1 MDCIMEN
8 QLASRIDGKAIAADL
23 RAALKAR
30 VDALPQDARRPGLAV
45 VQVGADP
52 ASTVYVRNK
61 RQACEAIGYASFG
74 HELPAETSEADL
86 LDLVRALNED
96 GAVDGILVQL
106 PLPKHIDPEKVI
118 ATIDPE
124 KDVDGFHPF
133 NLGRLVL
140 GQPTFAS
147 CTPAGVMVLLQRAG
161 VDPAGK
167 HAVVVGRSAIV
178 GKPMAALL
186 LNAHATVTVC
196 HSRTPDL
203 ASITRQADILIAA
216 VGRAGLI
223 TGEMIKPGAVV
234 IDVGM
239 NRNEAGKLVGDVDFA
254 SAEAVAGQ
262 ITPVPGGVGPMTIAM
277 LMANTWES
285 YQKKT
290 AGP

>member
-1 MDCIMEN
+1 MET

-23 RAALKAR
+23 RASLKDR
-30 VDALPQDARRPGLAV
+30 VDALPGNARRPGLAV

-52 ASTVYVRNK
+52 ASSVYVRNK
-61 RQACEAIGYASFG
+61 RQACETIGYASFG
-74 HELPAETSEADL
+74 HELPADTSQADL
-86 LDLVRALNED
+86 LALVHQLNAD
-96 GAVDGILVQL
+96 PAVDGILVQL
-106 PLPKHIDPEKVI
+106 PLPTQIDPDAVI
-118 ATIDPE
+118 GAIDPE

-147 CTPAGVMVLLQRAG
+147 CTPAGVMVLLERSG
-161 VDPAGK
+161 VSLKGK

-186 LNAHATVTVC
+186 LNAHATVTIC

-203 ASITRQADILIAA
+203 GAITRQADVLIAA
-216 VGRAGLI
+216 VGRTGII
-223 TGEMIKPGAVV
+223 TGDMIKPGAVV

-239 NRNEAGKLVGDVDFA
+239 NRDDAGKLCGDVEFA
-254 SAEAVAGQ
+254 SAQVVAGQ

-277 LMANTWES
+277 LMANTWDS
-285 YQKKT
+285 YQKRC
-290 AGP
+290 AAAP